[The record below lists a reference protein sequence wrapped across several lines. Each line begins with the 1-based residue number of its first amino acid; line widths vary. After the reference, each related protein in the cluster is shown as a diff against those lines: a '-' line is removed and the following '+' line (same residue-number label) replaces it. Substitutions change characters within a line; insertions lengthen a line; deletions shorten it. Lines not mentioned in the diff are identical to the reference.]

1 MDVMTLPPPECKV
14 YTPPRLAGAMVDAI
28 DPTAD
33 DIWLDPCIGP
43 GAFIGPL
50 RERGV
55 PKTRIFGIDID
66 PLAGAE
72 DSAATTIRGT
82 DFFQWCGT
90 TKHRFT
96 KIVANPPYVAV
107 RKLHPRLQGRLQQ
120 FEDGS
125 DSSFSLRSNYWC
137 AFLSASLRLLEDHG
151 SISFVLPAA
160 WEYALY
166 AQHVRRA
173 VSENFRSVSVHRC
186 HEPLFPPV
194 REGRIVLVA
203 KGYRQ
208 KPARSLRTEHSSS
221 ESLIGALRQIGTE
234 IVRSPKQR
242 PFGKTSED
250 ISFSDLFNINIG
262 CVTGNADYFLLTESQ
277 RLAHDL
283 PIAALQP
290 VLSKARHLVKA
301 QIAKADWERLRSADE
316 RVWLFSPD
324 ASSHQSKAVRKYI
337 RYGEKVCDLEA
348 YKLKHREPWYSVKDI
363 REGTGFLSGMTKLG
377 PWICFRSMRHLAAT
391 NTLYVLT
398 AKIKMDA
405 DQRAAWALSLLS
417 SPCRQQFKHLAR
429 RYPDGLPKL
438 EPHDLYAFRL
448 QPPNQTAC
456 ASQKYKQAIDLLL
469 SGNEARAV
477 AIADAF
483 MSSKCK

>member
-1 MDVMTLPPPECKV
+1 MLSTLPLTTSGSIPVLAPALSLGLFGREVFPKPESSASTLIHWREQK
-14 YTPPRLAGAMVDAI
+14 TLLRLPSGGPIFFNGAGLQNIDLPRLLRIRPTWPSGNCTLGFKGVYSSSRTVATVHLAC
-28 DPTAD
+28 DPTT
-33 DIWLDPCIGP
+33 GVR
-43 GAFIGPL
+43 FYPL
-50 RERGV
+50 PSGC
-55 PKTRIFGIDID
+55 
-66 PLAGAE
+66 
-72 DSAATTIRGT
+72 S
-82 DFFQWCGT
+82 
-90 TKHRFT
+90 
-96 KIVANPPYVAV
+96 KIMAV
-107 RKLHPRLQGRLQQ
+107 
-120 FEDGS
+120 
-125 DSSFSLRSNYWC
+125 SLSC
-137 AFLSASLRLLEDHG
+137 C
-151 SISFVLPAA
+151 PAA